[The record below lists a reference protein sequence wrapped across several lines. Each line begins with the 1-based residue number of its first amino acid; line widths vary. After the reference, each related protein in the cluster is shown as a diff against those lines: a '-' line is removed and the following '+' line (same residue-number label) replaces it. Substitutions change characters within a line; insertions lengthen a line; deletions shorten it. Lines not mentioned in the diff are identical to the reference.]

1 MLVRQK
7 MMEAEVK
14 FEKVKELE
22 DEKFRRLTGVKRTT
36 FDKMILI
43 LEQSNRGKKIHG
55 GRKNK
60 LSIENML
67 LMWNMTLC

>member
-22 DEKFRRLTGVKRTT
+22 DEKFRRGIYSGIQNL
-36 FDKMILI
+36 FSY
-43 LEQSNRGKKIHG
+43 QSELQR
-55 GRKNK
+55 
-60 LSIENML
+60 E
-67 LMWNMTLC
+67 